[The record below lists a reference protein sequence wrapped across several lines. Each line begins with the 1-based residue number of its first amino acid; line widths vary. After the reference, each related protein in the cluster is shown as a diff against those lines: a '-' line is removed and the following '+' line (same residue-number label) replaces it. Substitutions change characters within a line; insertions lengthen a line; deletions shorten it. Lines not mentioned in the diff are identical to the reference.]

1 MFWGY
6 NTNGLGCHDFSSGL
20 ELLLRNDYRGVAL
33 TIDYGCLNPKNV
45 FSDTFVQQISY
56 LQELQN
62 SRGLRYVLETGA
74 RFLLNPYQKH
84 EPTLISPD
92 SGQRQQRI
100 LFYKFAIDC
109 AQVLNADCVSI
120 WSGVSREETQT
131 DPSCNV
137 SESTLMKRLAS
148 GLLETL
154 DYAANKNVSIAFEP
168 EPGMFIA
175 DMAAFER
182 LLDALDGDARLK
194 LTVDIGHLC
203 CNSEPIPQT
212 LLRWKDRMIN
222 IHIEDMRA
230 GVHEHLPFGA
240 GTIDFNSAFDALRQ
254 TGYSNG
260 VYVELSR
267 DSHRAPDA
275 VRESRAFLARFEELT
290 N

>member
-20 ELLLRNDYRGVAL
+20 ELLLRNDYQGVAL
-33 TIDYGCLNPKNV
+33 TIDYGWLNPKNV
-45 FSDTFVQQISY
+45 FSDTFVQQICY
-56 LQELQN
+56 LQELQK
-62 SRGLRYVLETGA
+62 SRRIRYVLETGA

-92 SGQRQQRI
+92 SEQRQQRV

-109 AQVLNADCVSI
+109 AQVLHADCVSI
-120 WSGVSREETQT
+120 WSGVSLEGIRTAS
-131 DPSCNV
+131 SCDV
-137 SESTLMKRLAS
+137 SESSLMKRLTS
-148 GLLETL
+148 GLVETL
-154 DYAANKNVSIAFEP
+154 DYAANKNVCIAFEP

-182 LLDALDGDARLK
+182 LLDALDGDERLK

-212 LLRWKDRMIN
+212 ILRWKDRMVN
-222 IHIEDMRA
+222 IHIEDMRT
-230 GVHEHLPFGA
+230 GVHEHLPFGS
-240 GTIDFNSAFDALRQ
+240 GTINFRSVFDVLRQ
-254 TGYSNG
+254 TEYSNG

-267 DSHRAPDA
+267 DSYRAPDA
-275 VRESRAFLARFEELT
+275 VRESRAFLARFEE
-290 N
+290 